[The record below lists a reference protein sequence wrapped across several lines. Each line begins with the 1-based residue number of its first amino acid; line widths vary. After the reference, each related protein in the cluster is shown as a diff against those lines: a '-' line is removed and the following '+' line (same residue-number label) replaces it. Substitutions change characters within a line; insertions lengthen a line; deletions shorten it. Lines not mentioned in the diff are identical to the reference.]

1 MLAAIAILIGGWWT
15 LPVQLDRAS
24 SGPSGDECLRL
35 ADHPPAGDA
44 LSALERCTVLVPD
57 DVQLLA
63 DLGEAYEVGGR
74 AGDAEATYRRA
85 LERDPDYAD
94 LHARLARLLLRRN
107 AAAEA
112 RAHLDAALALQPNR
126 RALIELRGEI
136 SRAAGPGP

>member
-1 MLAAIAILIGGWWT
+1 MAILVGVWWT
-15 LPVQLDRAS
+15 LPVQLDRAA

-35 ADHPPAGDA
+35 ADRPPAGDGA

-63 DLGEAYEVGGR
+63 DLGEAYEAGGR
-74 AGDAEATYRRA
+74 AGEAEAAYRRA

-107 AAAEA
+107 AAADA

-126 RALIELRGEI
+126 RALIDLRGEI
-136 SRAAGPGP
+136 SRAAGPGQ